1 MRTTN
6 QIIIIATNI
15 KKKKQAKH
23 NTKDGQQI
31 TREGNKKRKGR
42 KQTQNS
48 NSKKLRK

>member
-31 TREGNKKRKGR
+31 TREDNKRGR
-42 KQTQNS
+42 E
-48 NSKKLRK
+48 KKDPK